1 MPASL
6 KKNPFF
12 RSFAQIAL
20 WCYCIY
26 SLLLFWNISGNQ
38 LLLWQPMSLP
48 IVSSWF
54 LCFWDTA
61 VSCSCRQNC
70 WRGSFSPA
78 DHGKTQN
85 LVVILWHCCKEIQ
98 KRFDKKCICYYR
110 FPHGTWLTAEKRIV
124 CMCSEIH
131 LASFNNC
138 VRDYVSFFQL
148 LPWNIER

>member
-78 DHGKTQN
+78 DHGKIWLLFCGTAARKFRKGLIRN
-85 LVVILWHCCKEIQ
+85 AFVI
-98 KRFDKKCICYYR
+98 
-110 FPHGTWLTAEKRIV
+110 TVSLTAP
-124 CMCSEIH
+124 
-131 LASFNNC
+131 
-138 VRDYVSFFQL
+138 DWQL
-148 LPWNIER
+148 RKDLSACAQRSIWLVLITVWGITSPFSSSYLGI